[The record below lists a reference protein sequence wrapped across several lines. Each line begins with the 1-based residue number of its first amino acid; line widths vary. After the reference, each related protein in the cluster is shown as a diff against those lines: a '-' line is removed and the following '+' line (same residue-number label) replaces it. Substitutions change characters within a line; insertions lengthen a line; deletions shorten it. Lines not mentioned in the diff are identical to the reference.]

1 MSHLNGADTAFVLIS
16 ASLVL
21 LMTPGLAFFYGGLVR
36 HRHVLS
42 IMMQSF
48 ISMGV
53 VTILWV
59 LVGFS
64 LAYSGDFH
72 GLIGNFQL
80 AGLRGVGLG
89 PSSIYAPTIPF
100 LAFFLFQ
107 LMFAIITP
115 ALISGAFAERV
126 SFKAYLI
133 FLVLWS
139 LLVYIPFVHW
149 VWGGGFLAQ
158 MGVKDFAGGI
168 VVHLS
173 AGMAALASVFVVGKR
188 VLAPGEKPA
197 PHNIAYVALGAGLL
211 WFGWFGFNGGSELAA
226 NGVAAVAFV
235 NTNTAAAAGMVA
247 WLCLTWWREGKPSV
261 TGAMAGAVAGL
272 ATVTPAA
279 GFVPPWTAVIIGLLA
294 ALACYAAI
302 QYRVARK
309 WDDALD
315 VWGVHGVGGAL
326 GTLLTGI
333 FASEAINGVRG
344 MAEGNGRQF
353 LVQLAG
359 VAIAA
364 VYAFV
369 VTYLLLKLVNLVVP
383 VRVPTHVERDGLDTN
398 LHGESAYDIPVPV
411 VAAGAPTGRGA
422 SGMEDAA
429 ATPSPAEATRTT
441 RSDATPPRA
450 KANGSRTAKRP

>member
-1 MSHLNGADTAFVLIS
+1 MHILNGADTAFVLVS
-16 ASLVL
+16 AALVL

-36 HRHVLS
+36 HKHVLT

-48 ISMGV
+48 VSMGV
-53 VTILWV
+53 VTILWL

-64 LAYSGDFH
+64 LAYSGDVH
-72 GLIGNFQL
+72 GLIGNLQL
-80 AGLRGVGLG
+80 VGLRGVGLG
-89 PSSIYAPTIPF
+89 PSAHYATTVPF

-115 ALISGAFAERV
+115 ALITGAFADRV
-126 SFKAYLI
+126 TFKAYLI

-149 VWGGGFLAQ
+149 VWGGGFLAK
-158 MGVKDFAGGI
+158 MGVVDFAGGI

-188 VLAPGEKPA
+188 ALAPGEKPA

-235 NTNTAAAAGMVA
+235 NTNTAAAAGLLA
-247 WLCLTWWREGKPSV
+247 WLAAAWWREGKPSM
-261 TGAMAGAVAGL
+261 TGALAGAVAGL

-279 GFVPPWTAVIIGLLA
+279 GYVPPWAAVIIGLLA
-294 ALACYAAI
+294 GIACYAAV
-302 QYRVARK
+302 QFRAARN

-326 GTLLTGI
+326 GTILTGV
-333 FASEAINGVRG
+333 FASMVINGVRG
-344 MAEGNGRQF
+344 LDEGNVHQF
-353 LVQLAG
+353 VVQVAG

-369 VTYLLLKLVNLVVP
+369 VTYGLLRLVNLITP
-383 VRVPTHVERDGLDTN
+383 VRVTPEIESDGLDGH
-398 LHGESAYDIPVPV
+398 LHGEWAYDMPAPR
-411 VAAGAPTGRGA
+411 VAATTTVGHSSAPTTAPVKKNG
-422 SGMEDAA
+422 
-429 ATPSPAEATRTT
+429 RTT
-441 RSDATPPRA
+441 PPVQ
-450 KANGSRTAKRP
+450 RT